1 MQNLP
6 GNFRGMVSSFM
17 AMLNC
22 LLFCTWMIFHDKH
35 IRSTSVD
42 SILHTYY
49 DLSGGLCRQISLCR
63 NTLLLFN

>member
-35 IRSTSVD
+35 ICSISVD
-42 SILHTYY
+42 SEYDYAASILHTYY
-49 DLSGGLCRQISLCR
+49 DLSGGLCRQKSL
-63 NTLLLFN
+63 F